1 MSALSIRAYRKILL
15 EVMMSEEYHEVLRS
29 ILEVQKK
36 TLRVQEDLLET
47 LTLLNGLIL
56 TMRDDLPC
64 VHTYSSN

>member
-1 MSALSIRAYRKILL
+1 
-15 EVMMSEEYHEVLRS
+15 MSEEYHEVLRS